1 MKNKPKQIIKPNS
14 QSNTTLIDEIRKKI
28 VNKKE
33 RKNELI
39 ELTCQTYDRGHKIE
53 TT

>member
-14 QSNTTLIDEIRKKI
+14 QSNTTLIEEIRKKKSI
-28 VNKKE
+28 KKRE
-33 RKNELI
+33 NELI
-39 ELTCQTYDRGHKIE
+39 GLTCQTYDLGHKMK